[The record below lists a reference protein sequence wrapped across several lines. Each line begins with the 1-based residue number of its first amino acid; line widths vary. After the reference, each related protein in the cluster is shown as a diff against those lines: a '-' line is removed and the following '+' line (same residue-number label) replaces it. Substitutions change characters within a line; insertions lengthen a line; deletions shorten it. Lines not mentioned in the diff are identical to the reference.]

1 VRTISHHI
9 REPWAWVPTAARYF
23 FCKDPE
29 CEVVYFGDDGSTIS
43 KSQLRT
49 PLGVKERADDSLL
62 CHCFGVRKIDAQLD
76 SSIRDFVAAKTKAGM
91 CSCETSNPSG
101 QCCLADFP
109 RKLNG

>member
-1 VRTISHHI
+1 
-9 REPWAWVPTAARYF
+9 
-23 FCKDPE
+23 
-29 CEVVYFGDDGSTIS
+29 
-43 KSQLRT
+43 L
-49 PLGVKERADDSLL
+49 KERADDSLL